1 MKDFIINLYA
11 NKYFPIYLGVVIIVL
26 LIAFFIVFFLGKKDQ
41 KKIEETQKLNLEKL
55 KEAQNNTVVTNNEV
69 KTSVQSVPVQNISVE
84 PKVQPVVAPVVSQP
98 VNTAPEVKPV
108 AVNQTVQTPVAPAP
122 VTPVNVVEPV
132 KVAPVTEVK
141 NEVPITPKV
150 TETPVQKVTPVIP
163 PVMEIKPTVDETKPV
178 IDDEV
183 YRVNKKEEET
193 VNRLKELSS
202 SLDKEMKAFETKPL
216 VTPVVEKAS
225 EEKPKVMNVYSSV
238 YVPNN
243 NVVTPEKVETPVVE
257 NNDDDLDDT
266 MEIELPK
273 LKTEEPVLKDNTSD
287 SLNLL

>member
-41 KKIEETQKLNLEKL
+41 KKIEKTQKLNLEKL
-55 KEAQNNTVVTNNEV
+55 KEAQNSAVVTNNEV
-69 KTSVQSVPVQNISVE
+69 KANVQSVPVQNTPVE
-84 PKVQPVVAPVVSQP
+84 PKVQPAVAPVVSQP
-98 VNTAPEVKPV
+98 TNTVSEVKPV
-108 AVNQTVQTPVAPAP
+108 TVNQTVQTPV
-122 VTPVNVVEPV
+122 TPVVEPV
-132 KVAPVTEVK
+132 KVAPVMEVK

-150 TETPVQKVTPVIP
+150 VETPVKEVTPVIP
-163 PVMEIKPTVDETKPV
+163 PVMEVPTKPTPEITKPV
-178 IDDEV
+178 VDEEV

-202 SLDKEMKAFETKPL
+202 SLDKEMKTFETKPL
-216 VTPVVEKAS
+216 VTPEVEKAS

-243 NVVTPEKVETPVVE
+243 NNVVTPVKEETPVVE
-257 NNDDDLDDT
+257 NNDDDLNDT
-266 MEIELPK
+266 MAIELPK
-273 LKTEEPVLKDNTSD
+273 LKTEEPILKDNTSD

>member
-26 LIAFFIVFFLGKKDQ
+26 LIAFFVVFFLGKKDQ

-55 KEAQNNTVVTNNEV
+55 KEAQNNPVVTNNEV
-69 KTSVQSVPVQNISVE
+69 KTNIQSVPVE
-84 PKVQPVVAPVVSQP
+84 PKVQPEVVPVVSEP
-98 VNTAPEVKPV
+98 VNTVSEVKQV
-108 AVNQTVQTPVAPAP
+108 TVNKSIQTPVAPTPVKPVQVVPTAP
-122 VTPVNVVEPV
+122 VM
-132 KVAPVTEVK
+132 EVK
-141 NEVPITPKV
+141 NEMPVTPKTV
-150 TETPVQKVTPVIP
+150 ETPKMPEITPVIP
-163 PVMEIKPTVDETKPV
+163 PVMEIKPTVEAPKP
-178 IDDEV
+178 ISDDDV

-202 SLDKEMKAFETKPL
+202 SLDKEMKTFEAKPL
-216 VTPVVEKAS
+216 VTPGVEKVL

-243 NVVTPEKVETPVVE
+243 NVVTPVGEKKPATES
-257 NNDDDLDDT
+257 NDDYFDDT
-266 MEIELPK
+266 MAIELPK

-287 SLNLL
+287 PLNLL